1 MVSEIYMKKNLV
13 PETLDEMPLANHI
26 ARFLNQLY
34 LQNEIIKLPDFLH
47 IDRNSWKLK
56 VYLSF

>member
-47 IDRNSWKLK
+47 IDRNS
-56 VYLSF
+56 